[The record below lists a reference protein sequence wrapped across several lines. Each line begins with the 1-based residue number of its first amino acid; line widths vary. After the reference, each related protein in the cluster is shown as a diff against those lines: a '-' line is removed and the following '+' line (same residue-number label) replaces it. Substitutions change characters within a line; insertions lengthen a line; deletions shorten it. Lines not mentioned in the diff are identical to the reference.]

1 MNRYKYIIIGAGS
14 AGCALANR
22 LSKNPK
28 SNVLLLEA
36 GPPDK
41 SSKISMPLGAS
52 SLFKDKKFGWGYES
66 SKQQHLHN
74 RSINSPRG
82 KTLGGS
88 SSTNGMIYIRGQAD
102 DYDQI
107 ASKGC
112 YGWSYS
118 ELLPLFRSI
127 ENNQEITNQ
136 FHGNFGDVWVD
147 KPNYTLPISKHF
159 IEAVKE
165 TGIRET
171 NDFNG
176 ADQEGVGFYQV
187 NIKSG
192 KRFSSADAFI
202 KPVTERQNL
211 EILNHAHVLKIVISG
226 NKAIGVIYSINGKR
240 HTAMCDAEI
249 ILSAG
254 SINTP
259 KILNLSGI
267 GDPDELNKL
276 GIKTNIANKN
286 IGKNLQDH
294 LTVNI
299 SATVEGH
306 STFYEELRGLNVI
319 KHLINYYR
327 NKPSLFSYAAADV
340 GVFFKLDES
349 SQNPDFQIHFAPGAG
364 QYHKDGKMRPIS
376 GITASVCQLRPFSRG
391 SVKLQTANYEDDP
404 IIDYGYLND
413 SRDTKILLKGIKIV
427 RQFFKTT
434 VMNNLNAKE
443 VAPGIDVTND
453 AELEKFLKATAL
465 SVYHPVGTCK
475 MGLDSTSVVD
485 PELRVH
491 GVEGLRVADASILPQ
506 LISGNTNAI
515 CNVIGV
521 KCADM
526 VERN

>member
-1 MNRYKYIIIGAGS
+1 MKKYKYIIIGAGS

-22 LSKNPK
+22 LSKNPDC
-28 SNVLLLEA
+28 NVLLLEA
-36 GPPDK
+36 GPADK
-41 SSKISMPLGAS
+41 STKITMPMGAS
-52 SLFKDKKFGWGYES
+52 SLFKDKKFGWSYES
-66 SKQQHLHN
+66 LKQKNLHN

-88 SSTNGMIYIRGQAD
+88 SSTNGMVYIRGQAN
-102 DYDQI
+102 DYDKFSQN
-107 ASKGC
+107 GC
-112 YGWSYS
+112 YGWSYA

-147 KPNYTLPISKHF
+147 KHNYSLPISNQF
-159 IEAVKE
+159 IKAVEEA
-165 TGIRET
+165 GIKQT

-176 ADQEGVGFYQV
+176 SDQEGVGYYQV
-187 NIKSG
+187 NIKDG
-192 KRFSSADAFI
+192 KRFSSADAFLKPI
-202 KPVTERQNL
+202 KNRQNL
-211 EILNHAHVLKIVISG
+211 EVLCNAHVHKIVL
-226 NKAIGVIYSINGKR
+226 NNHKAIGVIYSINGKR

-306 STFYEELRGLNVI
+306 NTFYEELRGLNVI

-515 CNVIGV
+515 CNVIGI

>member
-22 LSKNPK
+22 LSKNPN
-28 SNVLLLEA
+28 SNILLLEA

-41 SSKISMPLGAS
+41 SSKINMPLGAS

-66 SKQQHLHN
+66 SKQRYLHN

-165 TGIRET
+165 TGIKET

-192 KRFSSADAFI
+192 KRFSSADAFL
-202 KPVTERQNL
+202 KPVAERQNL

-254 SINTP
+254 RKNDFSI
-259 KILNLSGI
+259 
-267 GDPDELNKL
+267 
-276 GIKTNIANKN
+276 A
-286 IGKNLQDH
+286 
-294 LTVNI
+294 
-299 SATVEGH
+299 H
-306 STFYEELRGLNVI
+306 SSMTFA
-319 KHLINYYR
+319 IN
-327 NKPSLFSYAAADV
+327 
-340 GVFFKLDES
+340 
-349 SQNPDFQIHFAPGAG
+349 
-364 QYHKDGKMRPIS
+364 
-376 GITASVCQLRPFSRG
+376 
-391 SVKLQTANYEDDP
+391 
-404 IIDYGYLND
+404 
-413 SRDTKILLKGIKIV
+413 
-427 RQFFKTT
+427 
-434 VMNNLNAKE
+434 
-443 VAPGIDVTND
+443 
-453 AELEKFLKATAL
+453 
-465 SVYHPVGTCK
+465 
-475 MGLDSTSVVD
+475 
-485 PELRVH
+485 
-491 GVEGLRVADASILPQ
+491 
-506 LISGNTNAI
+506 
-515 CNVIGV
+515 
-521 KCADM
+521 
-526 VERN
+526 